1 MTTSYRLQAQKEL
14 KAQKKLDREKEAIDL
29 KAQQDAEAK
38 KIKANEDRIAKK
50 LDRIAKGLPVEDVKP
65 KAKPKAKKKV
75 VAKKSK
81 KSKQMDEIVV
91 LDKIKKAIETRED
104 QIQETLMTGGLKDME
119 HYKYLQGELNA
130 LYFIANEIS
139 DLAKE
144 NNHT

>member
-1 MTTSYRLQAQKEL
+1 MTTSYKIQAQKEL

-38 KIKANEDRIAKK
+38 KIKANKDRIAKK

-65 KAKPKAKKKV
+65 IPKPKAKKKV

-119 HYKYLQGELNA
+119 HYKYLQGELSA
-130 LYFIANEIS
+130 LYYIANEIC
-139 DLAKE
+139 
-144 NNHT
+144 

>member
-1 MTTSYRLQAQKEL
+1 MTTSYKIQAQKEL

-65 KAKPKAKKKV
+65 VVKSKANKKV

-119 HYKYLQGELNA
+119 HYKYLQGELSA
-130 LYFIANEIS
+130 LYYIANEIS
-139 DLAKE
+139 DINKI
-144 NNHT
+144 N